1 MLVRFDS
8 EDSTDR
14 AYDEIKKMK
23 NDMKESQRKPYVMTE
38 KEKEL
43 HRQVA
48 GSLRLIEKSQ
58 RKFERDQDQIRSYEK
73 HKKRIIYESDEEDD
87 GYPKCKNTD
96 V

>member
-1 MLVRFDS
+1 
-8 EDSTDR
+8 
-14 AYDEIKKMK
+14 MK

-87 GYPKCKNTD
+87 GYPKCKNSEMRISSAEI
-96 V
+96 

>member
-1 MLVRFDS
+1 LLVRFDS

>member
-1 MLVRFDS
+1 
-8 EDSTDR
+8 
-14 AYDEIKKMK
+14 MK

-48 GSLRLIEKSQ
+48 GSLRLIEKGQ

-73 HKKRIIYESDEEDD
+73 RKKRIIYESDEEDD
-87 GYPKCKNTD
+87 GYPKCKNTEVRKVVPRFKTPLPESPAID
-96 V
+96 E

>member
-1 MLVRFDS
+1 
-8 EDSTDR
+8 
-14 AYDEIKKMK
+14 
-23 NDMKESQRKPYVMTE
+23 MTE

-73 HKKRIIYESDEEDD
+73 QKKSIIYESDDEDD
-87 GYPKCKNTD
+87 GYP
-96 V
+96 